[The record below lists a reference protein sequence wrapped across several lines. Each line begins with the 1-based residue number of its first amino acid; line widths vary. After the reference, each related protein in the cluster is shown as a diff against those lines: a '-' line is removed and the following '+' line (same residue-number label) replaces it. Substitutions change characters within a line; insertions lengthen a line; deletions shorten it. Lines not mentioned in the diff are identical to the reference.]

1 MKSETLNS
9 PSTFAQSAK
18 MVRQARAK
26 EAQLKALKQ
35 RASVNERR
43 LGLVVLAFRAVLYLL
58 VLAAMW
64 GRAAVTLPRGVS
76 VWPISSLLALPDC
89 WGGGWAEA
97 GAGGGEEG
105 EHGHGDGGGG
115 GHGHGHAPLQ
125 VISATV
131 WLFLCD
137 RAFARLLRS
146 VPPDFLA
153 LRPAPGSGK
162 EKAA

>member
-1 MKSETLNS
+1 
-9 PSTFAQSAK
+9 

-35 RASVNERR
+35 RASLNERR

-97 GAGGGEEG
+97 GTGGGGEG
-105 EHGHGDGGGG
+105 GHGHGDGDGN
-115 GHGHGHAPLQ
+115 GHGHAHAPLQ

-137 RAFARLLRS
+137 RACARLLRS
-146 VPPDFLA
+146 VPPDFLG
-153 LRPAPGSGK
+153 LRPAPGS
-162 EKAA
+162 EKAKTA